1 VGGTFAGVAETSLVK
16 QAALGFRM
24 HSGWGVLVA
33 ACGGAESLEVVERR
47 RIEIIDSGV
56 PGGKQ
61 PYHHAAQ
68 LRSQGCELQ
77 DCEQYIAA
85 CGALAEGMALAVV
98 VDTWKELIEQR
109 CRITSAAVL
118 MAAGRVLPSLSQVL
132 GSHPL
137 IHTAEGEF
145 FRLAVRRACEQLKIP
160 VEEIRE
166 RDLTQRAELAFGKG
180 ATRIQRRIASLGKT
194 IGPPW
199 TSDHKAATMAALLAL
214 ERK

>member
-1 VGGTFAGVAETSLVK
+1 MK
-16 QAALGFRM
+16 QAGLGFRM

-68 LRSQGCELQ
+68 LRSQGCELR

-98 VDTWKELIEQR
+98 VDTWKELNERQ
-109 CRITSAAVL
+109 CRITSAAVI
-118 MAAGRVLPSLSQVL
+118 MAAGRALPSVPQILA
-132 GSHPL
+132 SHPL

-160 VEEIRE
+160 VEAIRE
-166 RDLTQRAELAFGKG
+166 RDLQERAELAYGAA
-180 ATRIQRRIASLGKT
+180 ATRMQRRIATLGKT

-199 TSDHKAATMAALLAL
+199 TSDHRAATMAALLTL